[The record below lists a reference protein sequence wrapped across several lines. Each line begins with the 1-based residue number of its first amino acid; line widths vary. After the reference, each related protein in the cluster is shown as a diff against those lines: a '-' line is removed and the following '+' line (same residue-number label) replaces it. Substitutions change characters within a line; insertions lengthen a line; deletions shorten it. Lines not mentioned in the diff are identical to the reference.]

1 MYSMQSAAVLTSPT
15 ARQHNT
21 IRSRWP
27 STPLVRFV
35 ACLFAHTLARA
46 RSPRETKWTY
56 DNERGGFTI
65 TTLHRILG
73 GAQVYDS
80 YGQKC
85 NHRFL
90 LNYGFAI
97 ENNQEANG
105 FCPNEVRRNAA
116 KCGGIRYECREMRGA
131 RAARL
136 VALCSGHAGFG
147 TVLRTW
153 VYHPSLC
160 AVTAVPRTGWL
171 GGVK

>member
-1 MYSMQSAAVLTSPT
+1 MYAECPGFRLPNTTP
-15 ARQHNT
+15 ARHPWGVFNLDN
-21 IRSRWP
+21 P
-27 STPLVRFV
+27 TPLVRFV
-35 ACLFAHTLARA
+35 ARMFPHTLAHA

-105 FCPNEVRRNAA
+105 FCPNEVR
-116 KCGGIRYECREMRGA
+116 CGGMR
-131 RAARL
+131 RNSVL
-136 VALCSGHAGFG
+136 VRRHAGRAGGALDVVVGGGTPEARGHSFG
-147 TVLRTW
+147 HTF
-153 VYHPSLC
+153 
-160 AVTAVPRTGWL
+160 VTLGNAVPPPGC
-171 GGVK
+171 